1 MSVVSV
7 WYTRAAHM
15 VDGDTGH
22 KFIWSPRARAPAPP
36 APAGEPPPAMSPRA
50 PRGSAVAGS
59 YF

>member
-36 APAGEPPPAMSPRA
+36 APAGEPPPP
-50 PRGSAVAGS
+50 
-59 YF
+59 

>member
-22 KFIWSPRARAPAPP
+22 KFIWSPRARAPA
-36 APAGEPPPAMSPRA
+36 AMSPRA